1 MSRDCILPCKISCP
15 GQARGGTLTDARK
28 LGISAKSLRMN
39 SCMSVQDVHSEG
51 EENERAYSETLG
63 KTAQEG
69 AAEEDGER
77 AQSRLTGGRTAE
89 GRKQGQTDTGA
100 Q

>member
-1 MSRDCILPCKISCP
+1 
-15 GQARGGTLTDARK
+15 
-28 LGISAKSLRMN
+28 MN
-39 SCMSVQDVHSEG
+39 LCMLLEDVHSEG
-51 EENERAYSETLG
+51 GENDRAYSETLG

-77 AQSRLTGGRTAE
+77 AQSRFTGGRTAE
-89 GRKQGQTDTGA
+89 GRKQGQTETGA